1 MMSREKAPASNRP
14 SIENGERASRG
25 SLFRVWPILLVSAGG
40 AVGGLMRSW
49 MGEIRSEWP
58 WPTLAVN
65 VAGAFVLGV
74 VVMAGRRRRWPPAM
88 TAAVAVG
95 FLGALTTFST
105 VTGQLWKMYE
115 ANDWDG
121 ALGYAGA
128 SLFGGVFA
136 ALTGIR
142 LGRGIR

>member
-1 MMSREKAPASNRP
+1 
-14 SIENGERASRG
+14 
-25 SLFRVWPILLVSAGG
+25 
-40 AVGGLMRSW
+40 

-58 WPTLAVN
+58 WPTLAAN

-105 VTGQLWKMYE
+105 VTGQLWKMYQ